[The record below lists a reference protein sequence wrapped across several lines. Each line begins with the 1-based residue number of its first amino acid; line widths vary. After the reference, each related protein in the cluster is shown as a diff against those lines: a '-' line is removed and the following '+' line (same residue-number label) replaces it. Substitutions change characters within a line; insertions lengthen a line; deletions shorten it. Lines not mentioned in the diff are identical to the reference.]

1 MHSYMYEIH
10 TYLGHYF
17 VWFWVKMLTQV
28 EGISMLPYS
37 LKVMEGFKLKSSEAD
52 WLEKLY

>member
-1 MHSYMYEIH
+1 M
-10 TYLGHYF
+10 
-17 VWFWVKMLTQV
+17 TQV